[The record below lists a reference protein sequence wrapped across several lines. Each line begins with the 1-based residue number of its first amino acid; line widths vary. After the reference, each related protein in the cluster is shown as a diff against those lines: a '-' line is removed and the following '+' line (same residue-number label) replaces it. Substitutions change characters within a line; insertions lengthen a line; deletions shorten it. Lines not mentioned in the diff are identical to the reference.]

1 MNATFHLTHPN
12 LHGPAER
19 TLVQPWIGELTGL
32 ALNAYTDEPHRTPG
46 ALTGLDALSAP
57 APVAGSRVA
66 LAA

>member
-1 MNATFHLTHPN
+1 MHATFHLTHPN

-32 ALNAYTDEPHRTPG
+32 ALNAYTDEPHPAPG
-46 ALTGLDALSAP
+46 ALTGVDTMSVPLA
-57 APVAGSRVA
+57 VTGSRVA